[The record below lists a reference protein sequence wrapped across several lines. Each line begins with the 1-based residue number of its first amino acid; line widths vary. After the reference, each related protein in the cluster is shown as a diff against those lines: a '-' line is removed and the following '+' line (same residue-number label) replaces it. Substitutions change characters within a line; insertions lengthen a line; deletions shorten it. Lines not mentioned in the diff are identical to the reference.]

1 MTLSI
6 VFFLQNFTS
15 GRESLLPDAKFH
27 SCGLGNVACL
37 GGAIGSVAV
46 RAAWLQRP
54 TGLQGS
60 RPRLAGSFV
69 SRYSGVCIE
78 IKLSGSHTGFD
89 GVLFKLRPLAYTGF
103 RGAQSLVPP

>member
-6 VFFLQNFTS
+6 VFFLQNFTLVR
-15 GRESLLPDAKFH
+15 GSLHPDAKFH
-27 SCGLGNVACL
+27 SCGFRNVACL

-54 TGLQGS
+54 TGLGS
-60 RPRLAGSFV
+60 TPSLDGSFV
-69 SRYSGVCIE
+69 SRYSGVE
-78 IKLSGSHTGFD
+78 IKLSGSYTGFD